1 MHHASRF
8 YLKVHHTSVTCD
20 VTRLMHG
27 QTPDPEV
34 EANLQTHLRRCVL
47 TQQRK
52 AFMIWQQEQ
61 IAGSSLMM
69 QGAHVIIVF
78 LASLSFLVCLCH
90 LILSPVSRSIALHSF
105 PSPSFPIRPLF
116 LPPQPIFRVIDGPKS
131 YFVGPDDPDP

>member
-1 MHHASRF
+1 MHHACQF

-27 QTPDPEV
+27 QTPDLEV
-34 EANLQTHLRRCVL
+34 EANLQTHLRRRVL

-52 AFMIWQQEQ
+52 AFMIWQQER

-90 LILSPVSRSIALHSF
+90 LILSPLSRSIALHSF
-105 PSPSFPIRPLF
+105 PSPSFPNSSPLSSPSTLFSGDRRPEELF
-116 LPPQPIFRVIDGPKS
+116 CRS
-131 YFVGPDDPDP
+131 